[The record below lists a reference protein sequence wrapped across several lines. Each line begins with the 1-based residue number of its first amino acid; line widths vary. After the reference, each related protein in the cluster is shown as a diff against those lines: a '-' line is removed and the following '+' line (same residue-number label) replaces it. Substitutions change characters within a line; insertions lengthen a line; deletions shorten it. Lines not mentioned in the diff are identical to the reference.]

1 MVFYGYELPKKNN
14 EIRLKNVS
22 TSIANANT
30 RKLNNINQQD
40 QTLSLKLD
48 TLTSTSST
56 QTSLPS
62 STSTGSNT
70 SPSRIANSPTITS
83 TTSIPT
89 IPVSVNPT
97 VARPGAFDI
106 TELKNKIGS
115 TTKGLKKGLTK
126 AEAEFKNKINKVLEE
141 KIAKIR
147 DDKEAVDKLKIVV
160 QKLLD
165 QIIQEGITPRE
176 EEIAQEATQE
186 TIEEFMKNKQNE
198 SEAPTELSG
207 ETLSEVEKE
216 VDTIIL
222 VKNEEEFSKWFIK
235 NALLFNQN
243 GSDKGFYTRI
253 PFERNASAGVGGTNE
268 FKVKSI
274 RELLLKKNKN
284 NTNIKK
290 EYSQIFEKAYKL
302 FLENELVYPKIIQ
315 NRNYKA
321 GAGLIGGSLATGN
334 YYNSHAPN
342 FGNLY
347 ITNKSLKKNNLTIS
361 RPYSKTQLL
370 SKKNI
375 TPLLKKMIF
384 DIANTLEFDK
394 QDYHNLQKDEKII
407 IEKIIRL
414 QKDMKDV
421 NINKLLEDDDSK
433 IKKRIEILIGEV
445 NAGNVSS
452 LIKKELKDLLKKL
465 YDNKAISYNK
475 YQQSLKSIN
484 AI

>member
-40 QTLSLKLD
+40 QTLSLNMD
-48 TLTSTSST
+48 TLTSST

-62 STSTGSNT
+62 SIFTPAVLTKGLQKTDINEFNRQAITPTSTNNT
-70 SPSRIANSPTITS
+70 PATGRAPNLI
-83 TTSIPT
+83 
-89 IPVSVNPT
+89 
-97 VARPGAFDI
+97 D
-106 TELKNKIGS
+106 ELKNKL
-115 TTKGLKKGLTK
+115 KNPMFGLTRGLTK
-126 AEAEFKNKINKVLEE
+126 NEVKFKEKLLNELKE
-141 KIAKIR
+141 KIGYNK
-147 DDKEAVDKLKIVV
+147 DDVKMVKEIVDDFLNT
-160 QKLLD
+160 L
-165 QIIQEGITPRE
+165 IQSGITPKE
-176 EEIAQEATQE
+176 EEIVHLS
-186 TIEEFMKNKQNE
+186 IDEFMKQNKNESE
-198 SEAPTELSG
+198 SEAPTELTGISL
-207 ETLSEVEKE
+207 ENAEKE
-216 VDTIIL
+216 IGDLKNIETIEKFYNWFMKNQKTFSPEGAKRAVNTKIPYEYDGKNKKWITKTTLNFNPKYNSNKIIL
-222 VKNEEEFSKWFIK
+222 
-235 NALLFNQN
+235 
-243 GSDKGFYTRI
+243 DKAF
-253 PFERNASAGVGGTNE
+253 NE
-268 FKVKSI
+268 FTKD
-274 RELLLKKNKN
+274 
-284 NTNIKK
+284 K
-290 EYSQIFEKAYKL
+290 EGYANAVQGIH
-302 FLENELVYPKIIQ
+302 
-315 NRNYKA
+315 YKA
-321 GAGLIGGSLATGN
+321 GAGLIGGRIATGH

-484 AI
+484 VI